1 MESEKFRRQL
11 RQEAEKWW
19 HDGLIDASV
28 YETIA
33 QRYQFQAL
41 ESDAKNRFVTILLSL
56 GGILLGLG
64 LITYVA
70 ANWQGWPREFR
81 VVLLLALFVS
91 TNAAGFYLWRRSP
104 GQGRQRLGQ
113 ALLLL
118 GALVLGANL
127 GLLSQMFHQSGNL
140 YELYLVWSLGVLLM
154 AYSLRLVSL
163 GVLAL
168 ILMAIGYVLGLAE
181 WVMISSSLWLLLVE
195 LMPLAVALLFLPLA
209 YRCRSR
215 ALFSLTALGVV
226 LSLQGNLLLLL
237 TEFSPDWLMML
248 AVVLPSALLWSYH
261 DRFWQWSQPKAMRLR
276 PSPAGQA
283 TVPATQLSF
292 QAISRVLAGVV
303 LSLQLYSLSFHWIWQ
318 SRWFAGSGPK
328 ATPQAIFLGLFWLGL
343 VALWGW
349 LKLARQGQQALV
361 QQQWPLRFVN
371 SATVAVILAIA
382 AVLVMV
388 HEKSTLPTT
397 GPLVVNALLFLLS
410 LAVVRDGLAMG
421 QRGLFWSG
429 MALLVVGIMS
439 RTLEY
444 NTDLLLKALAFALCG
459 ASIIL
464 AGLWFE
470 RHAKAPHA
478 LSEKSQ

>member
-33 QRYQFQAL
+33 QRYQFQSL
-41 ESDAKNRFVTILLSL
+41 ESDAKNRFVTILLGL

-81 VVLLLALFVS
+81 VLLLLSLFVGV
-91 TNAAGFYLWRRSP
+91 NATGFYLWRRSP

-127 GLLSQMFHQSGNL
+127 GLMSQMFHQSGNL
-140 YELYLVWSLGVLLM
+140 YQLYLVWSLGVLLM
-154 AYSLRLVSL
+154 AYGLQLISL
-163 GVLAL
+163 GILAL
-168 ILMAIGYVLGLAE
+168 ILMAIGYTLGLAE
-181 WVMISSSLWLLLVE
+181 WSVASSSLWLLLVE
-195 LMPLAVALLFLPLA
+195 LMPLAGALLFLPLA

-215 ALFSLTALGVV
+215 ALFGLTAIGVA
-226 LSLQGNLLLLL
+226 LSLQGNLALLL
-237 TEFSPDWLMML
+237 TEYSPAWLLVM
-248 AVVLPSALLWSYH
+248 ATVLPSALLWSYH
-261 DRFWQWSQPKAMRLR
+261 DRFWLWNQPKAMRLR
-276 PSPAGQA
+276 QLPSGQTA
-283 TVPATQLSF
+283 ASTQLPF
-292 QAISRVLAGVV
+292 QAISRVLAIVV
-303 LSLQLYSLSFHWIWQ
+303 LSLQLYVLSFYWIWQ
-318 SRWFAGSGPK
+318 SRWFVGSGPK
-328 ATPQAIFLGLFWLGL
+328 ATPQAILLGLFWLCL

-349 LKLARQGQQALV
+349 LKLARQGPPAFA

-371 SATVAVILAIA
+371 SASVAAMLAIA
-382 AVLVMV
+382 AALVIW
-388 HEKSTLPTT
+388 HEKMTLPTT
-397 GPLVVNALLFLLS
+397 GPLVVNVLLFLLA

-429 MALLVVGIMS
+429 MGLLVVGIMS

-470 RHAKAPHA
+470 RHAKASHS